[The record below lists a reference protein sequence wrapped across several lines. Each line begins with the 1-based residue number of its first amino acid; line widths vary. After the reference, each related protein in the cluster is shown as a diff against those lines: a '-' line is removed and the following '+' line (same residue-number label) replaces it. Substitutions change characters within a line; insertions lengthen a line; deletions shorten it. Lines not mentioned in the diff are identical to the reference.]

1 MRLREL
7 PNGAAA
13 VTRLRGLMKVEMLT
27 GATRGG
33 VRTEGRDERHSAGD
47 LNMVRGIVKKLI
59 KMAPKGELC

>member
-13 VTRLRGLMKVEMLT
+13 VTRLRGLMKVEMLM